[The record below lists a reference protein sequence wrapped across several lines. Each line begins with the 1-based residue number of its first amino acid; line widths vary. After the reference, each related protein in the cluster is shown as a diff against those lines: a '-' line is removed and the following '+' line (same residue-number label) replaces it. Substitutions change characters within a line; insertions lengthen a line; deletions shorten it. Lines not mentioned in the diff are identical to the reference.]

1 MELDTHTNLEEQVPV
16 LNPTWQNALDKV
28 MHTSLMSTT
37 ATENTQMLHN
47 DEEGLSDI
55 EEGLEVDADDTTRQ
69 ALDDD
74 QDDDQDSH
82 DRGGESIE
90 RDDML
95 SSDDED
101 DSSVKV
107 NRGRNR
113 YLPSSPEASP
123 DSHTRSLSPP
133 HARSHSVPFRSESP
147 SVPSHTRRK
156 SSSYRT
162 KDPPMVP
169 SPIVHVPRDPKV
181 EATKKRIQENLA
193 LQKEE
198 TYELLGRL
206 QYLID
211 EKGFKP
217 FRVLGPDDSLEDIRY
232 EVFRANREMT
242 KKRNVKMMQKALV
255 TVGAG
260 VEMMNS
266 WYNPLNLRLDGF
278 SKSLLLSIREYDEVL
293 EELHWKYCDAVTM
306 PPEMKLIM
314 TLGSSMWFFHIS
326 NHSTIPSTT
335 NNSPPPPPPTTAAS
349 EAPQRRMNGPRSST
363 NPPPSRGPEP
373 SSLDMTTLMSGLGM
387 VQSLMQ
393 SGTKF

>member
-1 MELDTHTNLEEQVPV
+1 MDLDTSTNLEEPVPV
-16 LNPTWQNALDKV
+16 LNPTWQEALDKV
-28 MHTSLMSTT
+28 MHTSLMSNNTIATT
-37 ATENTQMLHN
+37 ESTQTMIPH

-55 EEGLEVDADDTTRQ
+55 EEGLEVDADPQ
-69 ALDDD
+69 ARPYSTFPDDD
-74 QDDDQDSH
+74 QDQDSNK
-82 DRGGESIE
+82 DREDDHYE
-90 RDDML
+90 RDDAFL
-95 SSDDED
+95 SDDED

-107 NRGRNR
+107 NHQRDQL
-113 YLPSSPEASP
+113 LPSPQEPP
-123 DSHTRSLSPP
+123 DR
-133 HARSHSVPFRSESP
+133 HSRSP
-147 SVPSHTRRK
+147 SPSPSQSPSAPSHHTQTRR
-156 SSSYRT
+156 RMT
-162 KDPPMVP
+162 KDPTAVP
-169 SPIVHVPRDPKV
+169 SPVVHLPRDPKV

-293 EELHWKYCDAVTM
+293 EELHWKYCDAVAM

-335 NNSPPPPPPTTAAS
+335 SDAPSARPPATTT
-349 EAPQRRMNGPRSST
+349 EVPQRKMNGPRTSSST
-363 NPPPSRGPEP
+363 TNSGPSRGSDPA
-373 SSLDMTTLMSGLGM
+373 SLDMTTLMSGLGM

-393 SGTKF
+393 TRNN